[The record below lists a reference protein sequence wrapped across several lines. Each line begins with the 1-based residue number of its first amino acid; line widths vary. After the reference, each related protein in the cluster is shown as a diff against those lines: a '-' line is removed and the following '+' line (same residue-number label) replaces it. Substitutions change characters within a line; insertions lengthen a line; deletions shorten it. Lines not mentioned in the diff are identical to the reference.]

1 MRCYIILTV
10 VCFALLPI
18 PPFDHYYK
26 QIIFIYRHRPMTL
39 AEANGMVSL
48 RGALH
53 VPSLEIREHFLFWR
67 AKNLLVATEGPHR
80 PLFSSPSS

>member
-1 MRCYIILTV
+1 MTICSPEEASPEGNIA
-10 VCFALLPI
+10 CEGE
-18 PPFDHYYK
+18 

-53 VPSLEIREHFLFWR
+53 VPSLEIREHFLF
-67 AKNLLVATEGPHR
+67 
-80 PLFSSPSS
+80 